1 MKKLQFA
8 KVAPLGV
15 KPSEDYDKK
24 GLSIQSEC
32 PKDLFLAKKGYQQ
45 TKLSFLTTVP
55 PTMSDESPKFLR
67 KIADHRKNFPNI
79 YKTSRRTRS
88 EDVEKEFCSGDFNA
102 SCFEKNEQ
110 ASCCNIAENATTCND
125 RIEKLVVNNRILK
138 FRLMYLRT
146 KLRKQ
151 LRKNRVYPA

>member
-45 TKLSFLTTVP
+45 TKLS
-55 PTMSDESPKFLR
+55 
-67 KIADHRKNFPNI
+67 
-79 YKTSRRTRS
+79 
-88 EDVEKEFCSGDFNA
+88 
-102 SCFEKNEQ
+102 
-110 ASCCNIAENATTCND
+110 
-125 RIEKLVVNNRILK
+125 
-138 FRLMYLRT
+138 
-146 KLRKQ
+146 
-151 LRKNRVYPA
+151 